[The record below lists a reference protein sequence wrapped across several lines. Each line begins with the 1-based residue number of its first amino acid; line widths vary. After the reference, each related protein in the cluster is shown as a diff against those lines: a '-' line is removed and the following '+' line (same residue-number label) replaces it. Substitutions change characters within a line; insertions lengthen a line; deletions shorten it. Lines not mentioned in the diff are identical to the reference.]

1 MSYYVFTWNETD
13 RTLKI
18 ACLCSEIFS
27 VCACV
32 CERNDLWLQWS
43 PSRPQ
48 NNFPGQQVLFAVCF
62 DRDWSE
68 GPGALFRKL
77 PADTFLCTTAAIWG
91 ATVHVC
97 VCKCVWVCVR
107 PSLVSDWPWI
117 LSRQINCQIPHVIW
131 VLLFKKSRKGQEN
144 VGNKCKK
151 ALWRKE
157 AIFKFFFPT
166 NFLDDLTPSHWVMNV
181 YV

>member
-32 CERNDLWLQWS
+32 CECNDLWLQWS

-48 NNFPGQQVLFAVCF
+48 SNFPGQQVLFAVCF
-62 DRDWSE
+62 DRDGSE
-68 GPGALFRKL
+68 GPGRCSGSSLLILFYVRQQ
-77 PADTFLCTTAAIWG
+77 PFEEPQCTF
-91 ATVHVC
+91 VC
-97 VCKCVWVCVR
+97 VSVCGCVLGLLWSVTDPGFYPARLTVR
-107 PSLVSDWPWI
+107 FHMSSGFYC
-117 LSRQINCQIPHVIW
+117 SR
-131 VLLFKKSRKGQEN
+131 RAGQES

-151 ALWRKE
+151 AL
-157 AIFKFFFPT
+157 
-166 NFLDDLTPSHWVMNV
+166 
-181 YV
+181 

>member
-32 CERNDLWLQWS
+32 SVMICGFSGAQASRRVTFLDNKCCLLSALTGTEVKGRGHCSRSSLLILFYVRQQPFEEPQCTFVCVSVCGCVLGLLWLVTDPGFYPARLTVRFHMS
-43 PSRPQ
+43 SGFYCSRR
-48 NNFPGQQVLFAVCF
+48 A
-62 DRDWSE
+62 
-68 GPGALFRKL
+68 
-77 PADTFLCTTAAIWG
+77 
-91 ATVHVC
+91 
-97 VCKCVWVCVR
+97 
-107 PSLVSDWPWI
+107 
-117 LSRQINCQIPHVIW
+117 
-131 VLLFKKSRKGQEN
+131 GQES

-157 AIFKFFFPT
+157 AIF
-166 NFLDDLTPSHWVMNV
+166 
-181 YV
+181 